1 MTQLAIEPVIKDQ
14 VEIQTL
20 LDQWF
25 KLVQVK
31 KRINN
36 KLFLFLFK

>member
-31 KRINN
+31 KTNQQEII
-36 KLFLFLFK
+36 FISF